1 MVVAFLQGRV
11 GWVGTMPN
19 HASFKTL
26 VGQCLTYTVEVKPH
40 LVHVRV
46 TASTVA
52 LGPDWP

>member
-26 VGQCLTYTVEVKPH
+26 VGQCLTYTLEVKPH